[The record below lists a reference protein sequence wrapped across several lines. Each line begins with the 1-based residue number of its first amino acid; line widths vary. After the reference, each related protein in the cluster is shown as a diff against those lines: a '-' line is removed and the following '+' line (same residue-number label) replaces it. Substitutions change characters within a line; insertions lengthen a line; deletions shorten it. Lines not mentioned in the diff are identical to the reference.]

1 MATYE
6 KNVLLTSKDESGN
19 LNLLFPVTRLACVD
33 GAEELVSFGEAQ
45 ALTDDQMAQARAN
58 IGAVA
63 ANHKHLYGEA
73 VKTEGDGAAYTATVE
88 GITELVAGIHFM
100 MIPHTVSTNVLP
112 SLNVNG
118 LGAKKIRRRVSNSTV
133 TTVAATVAGWLG
145 ANKPILMTYD
155 GTFWIADFTRPNA
168 NDIYGS
174 VAIAN
179 GGTGATT
186 AEAARENLGA
196 ARKATVVGETLI
208 L

>member
-19 LNLLFPVTRLACVD
+19 KNLLFPVTRLACVD

-45 ALTDDQMAQARAN
+45 ELTDDQKAQALTN
-58 IGAVA
+58 IGAA
-63 ANHKHLYGEA
+63 AAKHNHLYGEA
-73 VKTEGDGAAYTATVE
+73 VTTEGDGAAYTATVE

-100 MIPHTVSTNVLP
+100 MIPHTTSTNVLP

-118 LGAKKIRRRVSNSTV
+118 LGAKRIRRRVSNSTI
-133 TTVAATVAGWLG
+133 TTVASVTANWLY
-145 ANKPILMTYD
+145 ANKPVQMTYD
-155 GTFWIADFTRPNA
+155 GTYWIADVTRPNA
-168 NDIYGS
+168 ADLYGTVDIAS
-174 VAIAN
+174 

-196 ARKATVVGETLI
+196 ARKATVDGETLV